1 MHFVGFLFGLL
12 LLQLGYVKDITAVV
26 LDANTRQPIPYA
38 TIQYGPNKGVIT
50 NDEGRFSL
58 IDKNDEVESITI
70 SSLGYASVT
79 IDVKDINQET
89 IFLAPSNIELKNV
102 FLTNKN
108 LSGQEIVEKVKESVK
123 SNYNFDLTHKK
134 FFFRESDVN
143 HIRRF
148 DLLVDKST
156 FPEIDQNLMSRISE
170 NIPKYNDS
178 YKEVLGDFYGNYEK
192 QKIQVI
198 KAANLHNPQST
209 AGLTELTDKL
219 ERIFKDNIKED
230 SFLKIKTGIL
240 GVKMDAKELELGK
253 ENEQKAVAKEKTEE
267 EKENDR
273 LQSQKNLKS
282 ATTSKVQRLLKTMFW
297 NEEIPLDIF
306 QKSNKYKFEVD
317 GYTQMGNDVVY
328 VILFEPKRGADFKG
342 KMYVNTLDYG
352 VHRID
357 YVNMKPLKK
366 FRLLGI
372 STADDVYRGKM
383 IFSRNAETGKYDPSY
398 IERETGESFGIDRPL
413 TIVEKNKNVAGRRKQ
428 NELDMDIR
436 INVGQ
441 VNKLQMVIYENL
453 PIGDMDYAAQKTSE
467 PFEYKSFKVYNPEF
481 WSGYNII
488 EPNAAIKAFTALEG
502 NNFLD

>member
-1 MHFVGFLFGLL
+1 M
-12 LLQLGYVKDITAVV
+12 
-26 LDANTRQPIPYA
+26 N
-38 TIQYGPNKGVIT
+38 
-50 NDEGRFSL
+50 
-58 IDKNDEVESITI
+58 
-70 SSLGYASVT
+70 
-79 IDVKDINQET
+79 
-89 IFLAPSNIELKNV
+89 
-102 FLTNKN
+102 
-108 LSGQEIVEKVKESVK
+108 

-134 FFFRESDVN
+134 FFLRESDVS

-156 FPEIDQNLMSRISE
+156 FPEIDQNLMRRISE

-209 AGLTELTDKL
+209 AGLTELTDKV
-219 ERIFKDNIKED
+219 ERILKDNIRED
-230 SFLKIKTGIL
+230 SFLKIRTGIL

-253 ENEQKAVAKEKTEE
+253 TEEKKIAAEEKTEE
-267 EKENDR
+267 QKEKDR
-273 LQSQKNLKS
+273 QTSQKNLKNS
-282 ATTSKVQRLLKTMFW
+282 TTSKVQRLLKTMFW

-306 QKSNKYKFEVD
+306 QKSNKYKFEVE
-317 GYTQMGNDVVY
+317 GFSQMGNDIIY
-328 VILFEPKRGADFKG
+328 VINFEPKRGADFKG
-342 KMYVNTLDYG
+342 KMYVNTSDYG

-357 YVNMKPLKK
+357 YVNLKPLKK

-383 IFSRNAETGKYDPSY
+383 IFNRNEQTGKYDPAF

-413 TIVEKNKNVAGRRKQ
+413 TIIEKNKNVVGRRKQ
-428 NELDMDIR
+428 NELDMDIK

-441 VNKLQMVIYENL
+441 VNKLQMVIYENASL
-453 PIGDMDYAAQKTSE
+453 GDMDYAAQKTSE
-467 PFEYKSFKVYNPEF
+467 PFEYKTFKIYNPKF

-488 EPNAAIKAFTALEG
+488 EPNAAIKAFTGTESG
-502 NNFLD
+502 NLL

>member
-1 MHFVGFLFGLL
+1 MHFAGFLFGLL
-12 LLQLGYVKDITAVV
+12 LMQIGIARDINAVV
-26 LDANTRQPIPYA
+26 LDAHTKQPIPYA
-38 TIQYGPNKGVIT
+38 TIQYGPNKGVVT

-58 IDKNDEVESITI
+58 IDKTGEIESITV
-70 SSLGYASVT
+70 SSMGYGSLT
-79 IDVKDINQET
+79 INVGDIKDET
-89 IFLAPSNIELKNV
+89 IYLAASNIELTNI

-108 LSGQEIVEKVKESVK
+108 LTPQEIIKKVRENVN

-134 FFFRESDVN
+134 FFFRESNVS

-156 FPEIDQNLMSRISE
+156 FPEIDQNLMRRISE

-178 YKEVLGDFYGNYEK
+178 YREVLGDFYGNYDK

-219 ERIFKDNIKED
+219 ERILKDNIKED

-253 ENEQKAVAKEKTEE
+253 TEEKKITAEEKTEE
-267 EKENDR
+267 EKEKDR
-273 LQSQKNLKS
+273 QVTQKNLKTS
-282 ATTSKVQRLLKTMFW
+282 TTTKVQRLLKTMFW

-306 QKSNKYKFEVD
+306 LKSNKYKFEVE
-317 GYTQMGNDVVY
+317 GYSQMGNDIVF
-328 VILFEPKRGADFKG
+328 IISFEPKRGADFKG
-342 KMYVNTLDYG
+342 KMYVNTQDYG

-372 STADDVYRGKM
+372 STADDIYRGKM
-383 IFSRNAETGKYDPSY
+383 IFSRNEASGKYDPAY

-413 TIVEKNKNVAGRRKQ
+413 TIIEKNKNVVGRRKQ
-428 NELDMDIR
+428 NELDMNIK

-453 PIGDMDYAAQKTSE
+453 PLGDMEYASQQAKE
-467 PFEYKSFKVYNPEF
+467 PFEYKTFKVYSPEF

-488 EPNAAIKAFTALEG
+488 EPNAAIKAFTALEDT
-502 NNFLD
+502 NLL

>member
-1 MHFVGFLFGLL
+1 MQFVGFLFGLL
-12 LLQLGYVKDITAVV
+12 MMQLGVAQDITAVI
-26 LDANTRQPIPYA
+26 LDAHTKQPIPYA
-38 TIQYGPNKGVIT
+38 TIQYGSNKGVIT
-50 NDEGRFSL
+50 NDEGRFTL
-58 IDKNDEVESITI
+58 IDRNGEVTSITV
-70 SSLGYASVT
+70 SSLGYGSLS
-79 IDVKDINQET
+79 IDVKDIKDEK
-89 IFLAPSNIELKNV
+89 IYLAASNIELKNV

-108 LSGQEIVEKVKESVK
+108 LTPQEIIKKVSQNVN

-134 FFFRESDVN
+134 FFFRESNVS

-156 FPEIDQNLMSRISE
+156 FAEIDQNLMRRISD

-178 YKEVLGDFYGNYEK
+178 YKEVLGDFYGNYDK

-219 ERIFKDNIKED
+219 ERILKDNIKED

-253 ENEQKAVAKEKTEE
+253 KDEKQAIAAEKTEE
-267 EKENDR
+267 QKEKDR
-273 LQSQKNLKS
+273 LDSQKNLKNS
-282 ATTSKVQRLLKTMFW
+282 TTTKVQRLLKNMFW
-297 NEEIPLDIF
+297 KEDIALDIF
-306 QKSNKYKFEVD
+306 LKSNKYKFEID
-317 GYTQMGNDVVY
+317 GYSQLGNDIVY
-328 VILFEPKRGADFKG
+328 VISFEPKRGADFKG
-342 KMYVNTLDYG
+342 KMYVNTQDYG

-383 IFSRNAETGKYDPSY
+383 IFSRNEETGKYDPSY

-413 TIVEKNKNVAGRRKQ
+413 TIIEKNKNVAGRRKQ

-441 VNKLQMVIYENL
+441 LNKLQMVIYENL
-453 PIGDMDYAAQKTSE
+453 PLKDQDYTSRETSE
-467 PFEYKSFKVYNPEF
+467 PFEYKTFKVYNPEF

-488 EPNAAIKAFTALEG
+488 EPNAAIKAFTATEDTSL
-502 NNFLD
+502 L

>member
-1 MHFVGFLFGLL
+1 MHFASFLFGLL
-12 LLQLGYVKDITAVV
+12 LFQLGYVKDITAVV

-38 TIQYGPNKGVIT
+38 TIQFGPNKGVIT

-58 IDKNDEVESITI
+58 IDKNDEVDYITV
-70 SSLGYASVT
+70 SSLGYGSVT
-79 IDVKDINQET
+79 IQVNDINEET
-89 IFLAPSNIELKNV
+89 IYLASSNIELKNV

-108 LSGQEIVEKVKESVK
+108 LSPQEIVEKVRENVK

-192 QKIQVI
+192 QKIQLI

-219 ERIFKDNIKED
+219 ERILKDNIKED

-253 ENEQKAVAKEKTEE
+253 ENEQKVVKEKTEE
-267 EKENDR
+267 EKEKARQD
-273 LQSQKNLKS
+273 SQKNLKNS
-282 ATTSKVQRLLKTMFW
+282 TNSKVQKLLKNMFW
-297 NEEIPLDIF
+297 NEEITLDIF
-306 QKSNKYKFEVD
+306 QKSNKYKFQVD
-317 GYTQMGNDVVY
+317 GYTQMGNDIVY
-328 VILFEPKRGADFKG
+328 VISFEPKRSADFKG

-383 IFSRNAETGKYDPSY
+383 IFSRNAETGKYNPSY

-413 TIVEKNKNVAGRRKQ
+413 TIIEKNKNVAGRSKQ
-428 NELDMDIR
+428 NELDMDIK

-441 VNKLQMVIYENL
+441 VNKLQMVIYENSA
-453 PIGDMDYAAQKTSE
+453 IGDNDYAAQKAAE

-488 EPNAAIKAFTALEG
+488 EPNAAIKAFTSVEESSL
-502 NNFLD
+502 LK